1 MFVNPATHPNGTQ
14 AGGPAL
20 SQLGGLQV
28 RATASQL
35 RYDLAVDPS
44 GRGRPSPVDAGL
56 APPAHAAVTAS
67 GHSLWGLW
75 VGVGI
80 LAMAAVAVLA
90 RERRAGRMVV

>member
-1 MFVNPATHPNGTQ
+1 M
-14 AGGPAL
+14 
-20 SQLGGLQV
+20 

-90 RERRAGRMVV
+90 RERRAGRMAV